1 VEIDKSQMYRVSAV
15 ARLLDVSPSTVY
27 RAIDAGALPALRI
40 GSTVRVHGSALA
52 AWLGTAAGAAASDA
66 TPGSQL

>member
-1 VEIDKSQMYRVSAV
+1 MEIDSTRMYRVPAV

-27 RAIDAGALPALRI
+27 RAIESGALPALRI

-52 AWLGTAAGAAASDA
+52 AWLGTTGITSNAAGSAS
-66 TPGSQL
+66 